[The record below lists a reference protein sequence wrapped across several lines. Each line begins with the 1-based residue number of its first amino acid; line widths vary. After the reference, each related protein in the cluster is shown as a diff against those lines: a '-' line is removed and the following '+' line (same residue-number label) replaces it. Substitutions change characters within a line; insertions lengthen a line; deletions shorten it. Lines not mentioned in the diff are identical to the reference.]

1 MNFCDEFLEIIYDS
15 LKMGGK
21 FFLAVPNEFFS
32 FKEGNVGMFLF
43 QHLNYFTPEILQ
55 SLLNKN
61 GFNVTGLISSRYK
74 ELMVMAQKIPIYRK
88 LSINSA
94 TRKGKQILL
103 KDNKIKDDQSRT
115 NIDNEIKKLMESEEK
130 DNVSN
135 NDSAGD
141 SSLEDSIIKILNK
154 N

>member
-1 MNFCDEFLEIIYDS
+1 MKKNKFALLAFFGLLFFLNSCGSGGFGGGKKDNTDEFLVQ
-15 LKMGGK
+15 K
-21 FFLAVPNEFFS
+21 
-32 FKEGNVGMFLF
+32 
-43 QHLNYFTPEILQ
+43 
-55 SLLNKN
+55 KN
-61 GFNVTGLISSRYK
+61 PLVLPPDYNDLP
-74 ELMVMAQKIPIYRK
+74 LP
-88 LSINSA
+88 
-94 TRKGKQILL
+94 
-103 KDNKIKDDQSRT
+103 KDYKIKDDQSGK